1 MLAAG
6 GWHAKPSAMGGMSGK
21 IRILELWAFE
31 VVHPGSFDFFCD
43 ITLLQSMPWS
53 ELWVFVFV
61 PEVFEKWRCATGK
74 KRECRLRKCDVR
86 GHLRPTFEAGA
97 PGVAEGE
104 KRRRWEASEGVIVEQ
119 GDGCSCGAPSGRF
132 LR

>member
-74 KRECRLRKCDVR
+74 KRECRR
-86 GHLRPTFEAGA
+86 
-97 PGVAEGE
+97 
-104 KRRRWEASEGVIVEQ
+104 
-119 GDGCSCGAPSGRF
+119 
-132 LR
+132 

>member
-1 MLAAG
+1 
-6 GWHAKPSAMGGMSGK
+6 MGGMSGK

-104 KRRRWEASEGVIVEQ
+104 KRRRWEASERVIVER

-132 LR
+132 FR

>member
-1 MLAAG
+1 
-6 GWHAKPSAMGGMSGK
+6 
-21 IRILELWAFE
+21 
-31 VVHPGSFDFFCD
+31 
-43 ITLLQSMPWS
+43 MPWS

-132 LR
+132 FR